1 MTKKKRK
8 KESWKEKQRRIA
20 LKHQKALEAQ
30 RIQRLKAPKKRE
42 GGFPKGKLLVLTMFL
57 LLIVGVYAVWSTTQ
71 PATNTQQQNNQNSQ
85 NNQQYEKAPD
95 FALTDIDGKPLSLK
109 DFKGKVVVLDIF
121 QIQCPAC
128 TWEITELKKVQA
140 KYSSNDVEI
149 ISVSVYPYDT
159 VQLLREYRADHEITW
174 RIALDEDGVIYTK
187 YTIQSTPTIIII
199 DEEGFIR
206 FRRDRSVSAEQLYDV
221 IEPLLSG

>member
-109 DFKGKVVVLDIF
+109 DFRGKVVVLDIF
-121 QIQCPAC
+121 QKQCSAC
-128 TWEITELKKVQA
+128 TSEITELKKVQA

-149 ISVSVYPYDT
+149 ISVSVNPQDT
-159 VQLLREYRADHEITW
+159 VQLLKDYRTDHEITW
-174 RIALDEDGVIYTK
+174 RIAQDTDNVGIK
-187 YTIQSTPTIIII
+187 YAIQYTPTIVVI
-199 DEEGFIR
+199 DDEGFVR
-206 FRRDRSVSAEQLYDV
+206 FRQEGLVYAEKLYDV

>member
-1 MTKKKRK
+1 MTKKKGK

-109 DFKGKVVVLDIF
+109 DFRGKVLVLEVF
-121 QIQCPAC
+121 QIKCLPC
-128 TWEITELKKVQA
+128 TSEIAELKKVQK
-140 KYSSNDVEI
+140 KYSSTNVEI
-149 ISVSVYPYDT
+149 ISVSVNPADT
-159 VQLLREYRADHEITW
+159 VQLLKEYRAEHEITW
-174 RIALDEDGVIYTK
+174 RIARDTDGISSK
-187 YTIQSTPTIIII
+187 YNIRATPTTIVI
-199 DEEGFIR
+199 DGEGLIR
-206 FRRDRSVSAEQLYDV
+206 FKREGSVSAEELYN
-221 IEPLLSG
+221 IIGPLLVG